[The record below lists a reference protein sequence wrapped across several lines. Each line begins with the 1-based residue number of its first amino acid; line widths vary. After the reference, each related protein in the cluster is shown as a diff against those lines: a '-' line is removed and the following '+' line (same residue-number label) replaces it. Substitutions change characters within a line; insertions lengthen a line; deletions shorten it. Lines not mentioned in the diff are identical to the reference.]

1 MEVSTLTMRRTLLVS
16 LVLLFAGN
24 LLGCRGAVTSSTGGE
39 IDPPVVLMDS
49 GPRDPM
55 GDAAATPAGDA
66 AVPAP
71 DTGTLTPPTGGR
83 DAANVFFVGHSL
95 VNFDM
100 PAMLDGVA
108 QSADRRHAWAAHV
121 GIGASLSWIWNNPDR
136 GEGENPHTALP
147 SGRWNVLVMTEA
159 IPLADQV
166 MWNDTVGYA
175 QRFHDLAMA
184 GDGASQVY
192 FYETWHSLDGAYD
205 WRARI
210 DSDRAMWDG
219 VVRDLNARTG
229 GRVLMIP
236 GGTALGRLVDRVES
250 GGVSGL
256 RSRRDLFVDDI
267 HLSDV
272 GNYFIALVQY
282 ATIYRRSPV
291 GVTAATV
298 DRWGNPFTAPSP
310 EAARLMQEIAWEVVS
325 NDPLTGVR

>member
-1 MEVSTLTMRRTLLVS
+1 MRRLPLL
-16 LVLLFAGN
+16 LLAAP
-24 LLGCRGAVTSSTGGE
+24 LLACTGALTNSSG
-39 IDPPVVLMDS
+39 DDVPPPVVLMD
-49 GPRDPM
+49 GAAPEA
-55 GDAAATPAGDA
+55 DAGG
-66 AVPAP
+66 PAP
-71 DTGTLTPPTGGR
+71 AVDAGAGPQDPVDSGTSTPPPPPPTGGR
-83 DAANVFFVGHSL
+83 AAADVFFVGHSL

-108 QSADRRHAWAAHV
+108 QSTDRRHSWAAHV

-136 GEGENPHTALP
+136 GEGENPHAALP
-147 SGRWNVLVMTEA
+147 TGRWDVLVMTEA

-166 MWNDTVGYA
+166 RYNDTVGYA
-175 QRFHDLAMA
+175 QRFHDLAMS
-184 GDGASQVY
+184 GDGGTQVY
-192 FYETWHSLDGAYD
+192 FYETWHSLDGGYD

-229 GRVLMIP
+229 GSVRMIP
-236 GGTALGRLVDRVES
+236 GGTALGRLVDRIEA
-250 GGVSGL
+250 GGVPGL

-267 HLSDV
+267 HLNDL

-291 GVTAATV
+291 GAAHRTS

-310 EAARLMQEIAWEVVS
+310 DVARLMQELAWEVVS
-325 NDPLTGVR
+325 SDPLTGAR